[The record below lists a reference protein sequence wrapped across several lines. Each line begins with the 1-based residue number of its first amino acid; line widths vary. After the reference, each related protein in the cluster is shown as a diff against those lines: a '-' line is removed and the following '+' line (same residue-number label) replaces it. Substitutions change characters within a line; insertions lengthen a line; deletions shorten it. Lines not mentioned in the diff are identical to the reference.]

1 MTHQAT
7 YQPIYQPTYHV
18 LALDMGIKN
27 FALGWVEFSE
37 FLERASDPSVPS
49 TEPTSLTRET
59 ISWNVRRMNNI
70 NLEEFCETHR
80 HVLRD
85 RITNRKLERARGS
98 LGTGMITQT
107 VAGIPWAIYRSV
119 IMVLDEW
126 KEDLE
131 KYSPVVLIE
140 QQMSGKHKANIKSL
154 RLSQHVLSY
163 FLNRHPTLTV
173 VEYSSRMKTE
183 GVKFGSY
190 SERKKWA
197 VERVMKGFDHEN
209 DPVAKDWLMQ
219 WKKKDDVADCILM
232 CLSYYGLQ
240 HKKDVSKFF

>member
-1 MTHQAT
+1 MTE
-7 YQPIYQPTYHV
+7 HV
-18 LALDMGIKN
+18 LAFDMGIKN
-27 FALGWVEFSE
+27 FAMAWVEI
-37 FLERASDPSVPS
+37 VPNK
-49 TEPTSLTRET
+49 ENE
-59 ISWNVRRMNNI
+59 IGDVSWNVRRMNNI
-70 NLEEFCETHR
+70 NLEDFCETHR
-80 HVLRD
+80 NDLRCE
-85 RITNRKLERARGS
+85 ITHHNELDPQTKTERARGS

-107 VAGIPWAIYRSV
+107 VSGIPWAVYRSV

-126 KEDLE
+126 KEDIRGLR
-131 KYSPVVLIE
+131 PVVLIE

-163 FLNRHPTLTV
+163 FLNRYPSLTV
-173 VEYSSRMKTE
+173 VEFSSRIKTE

-197 VERVMKGFDHEN
+197 VERVMTGFDHEN

-232 CLSYYGLQ
+232 CLSYYSLQ
-240 HKKDVSKFF
+240 HKKDISEFF

>member
-1 MTHQAT
+1 MTHQ
-7 YQPIYQPTYHV
+7 PTTHV

-27 FALGWVEFSE
+27 FALGWVEFTDIV
-37 FLERASDPSVPS
+37 ERASGPSIPPAQ
-49 TEPTSLTRET
+49 PTSLTAET

-80 HVLRD
+80 HALRD
-85 RITNRKLERARGS
+85 RITNHNLERAKGS

-107 VAGIPWAIYRSV
+107 LSGIPWAIYRSV

-126 KEDLE
+126 KEDL
-131 KYSPVVLIE
+131 KGLRPVVLIE

-163 FLNRHPTLTV
+163 FLNRHPSLTV
-173 VEYSSRMKTE
+173 VEFSSRIKTE

-197 VERVMKGFDHEN
+197 VERVMRGFDHEN

-232 CLSYYGLQ
+232 CLSYYSLQ
-240 HKKDVSKFF
+240 HKMDIGKFFEGRG